1 MDNSGHT
8 SLNWFVD
15 TETEVIKLH
24 NILSYKNKNVGILGV
39 GMSGLAAARVL
50 LNSNAKVFVFDDF
63 KDKPPTLLE
72 SNWINYQKWPW
83 KSLCTLVVSPGIP
96 INKNVKHKAIQLALD
111 HNVKIINDI
120 DLFIE
125 SKPKAM
131 IVGITGTNGK
141 STTVALLHH
150 ILKFNKIKSVIGGNF
165 GYPACEIIDPG
176 NDGVIILELSSYQL
190 DGARKLTLNLA
201 SIINITPDHL
211 DYHNNFETYVS
222 CKLKI
227 VDFLNDNG
235 TVVLNEDDK
244 LLNKLIQMDKYQLVN
259 VFKTKTIDYQ
269 NYINDNSS
277 LNGKHNH
284 VNASIAISLA
294 KNLKIADKK
303 IKLSMKSFKGLPHR
317 METIYVSEKLKI
329 INDSKSTNG
338 ESTAAALSSFCNIFW
353 IVGGLPKDEGIG
365 NAKKYLNRVEEIFII
380 GESYDFFAT
389 QISKNSKNIKLNKC
403 KTLKIAT
410 ELAIKKAQKSNLKDM
425 VILLSPSAA
434 NFDQFLN
441 FEDRGNKFK
450 EIINRQLSE
459 GVLVC

>member
-1 MDNSGHT
+1 MQS
-8 SLNWFVD
+8 
-15 TETEVIKLH
+15 
-24 NILSYKNKNVGILGV
+24 
-39 GMSGLAAARVL
+39 R
-50 LNSNAKVFVFDDF
+50 
-63 KDKPPTLLE
+63 P
-72 SNWINYQKWPW
+72 
-83 KSLCTLVVSPGIP
+83 
-96 INKNVKHKAIQLALD
+96 KAI
-111 HNVKIINDI
+111 
-120 DLFIE
+120 
-125 SKPKAM
+125 

-190 DGARKLTLNLA
+190 DVANKLTLNLA

-211 DYHNNFETYVS
+211 DYHNNFKTYLS

-235 TVVLNEDDK
+235 TIVLNEDDK
-244 LLNKLIQMDKYQLVN
+244 LLNQLIKKEKYKLIRI
-259 VFKTKTIDYQ
+259 FKTKNINYQ
-269 NYINDNSS
+269 NYINDNCS

-294 KNLKIADKK
+294 KNLNITDNK
-303 IKLSMKSFKGLPHR
+303 IKQSIKSFKGLPHR
-317 METIYVSEKLKI
+317 METIYVSEKIKI

-353 IVGGLPKDEGIG
+353 ILGGQPKNDGIG
-365 NAKKYLNRVEEIFII
+365 TAKKYLNRVEESFVI
-380 GESYDFFAT
+380 GESYNFFAN
-389 QISKNSKNIKLNKC
+389 QISKNSKNSKLNKC
-403 KTLKIAT
+403 ITLKNAT
-410 ELAIKKAQKSNLKDM
+410 ELAIKKAQKSNLKEI

-434 NFDQFLN
+434 SFDQFVN

-450 EIINRQLSE
+450 EIVNKQLNE
-459 GVLVC
+459 GVLKC